1 MSRSGRKVVYTE
13 ERVRAL
19 FSRMRSDL
27 AAQHFAHL
35 CELADVRKEVDAMR
49 AELATL
55 RELRATVLARQ
66 KAQDELTGLYRERSI
81 QRARAAERDFSM
93 PLQ

>member
-1 MSRSGRKVVYTE
+1 MSSARRRPLYTE

-19 FSRMRSDL
+19 FNRMRSDL

-35 CELADVRKEVDAMR
+35 CELADLRKEVDAMR

-55 RELRATVLARQ
+55 RE
-66 KAQDELTGLYRERSI
+66 LYRERSI

>member
-1 MSRSGRKVVYTE
+1 MSSARRRPLYTE
-13 ERVRAL
+13 ERVRA
-19 FSRMRSDL
+19 FVNRMRSDL

-35 CELADVRKEVDAMR
+35 CELADLRKEVDAMR

-55 RELRATVLARQ
+55 RELRAAVLARQ
-66 KAQDELTGLYRERSI
+66 QAEAELRELYRERSI